1 MTFYTAPTPA
11 SSEPAAPK
19 PVSFVSRPLV
29 KLLAYVVSWFV
40 FSASFALLGYS
51 VIGVLSVGG
60 TCASGNTAY
69 TIAVQCPENAVVFL
83 PWVIFTGLIA
93 VGIAVGLAGGIGFQL
108 RVWAWP
114 ILFGVLGGLFL
125 VGGGVVGYLI
135 GALFIIMALVPLVI
149 ELRASV
155 QRVFLGSFNIFGKQ
169 FREGPKAQPSFSS
182 RKMPNPPDAIKPTAG
197 DWAIDILGF
206 LIPLIAGYYV
216 ATAWVTALAVSTG
229 SAG

>member
-1 MTFYTAPTPA
+1 MTFYTSPTPA

-29 KLLAYVVSWFV
+29 KLVAYLLAWFL
-40 FSASFALLGYS
+40 FSMGFALFGFAI
-51 VIGVLSVGG
+51 IGVMSVGG

-69 TIAVQCPENAVVFL
+69 VIANQCPDSANF
-83 PWVIFTGLIA
+83 IFPGIAAGLISL
-93 VGIAVGLAGGIGFQL
+93 VFGIGFANGIGIQL

-125 VGGGVVGYLI
+125 LAGQLVGYLL
-135 GALFIIMALVPLVI
+135 GAMFIIMALVPLVL

-155 QRVFLGSFNIFGKQ
+155 QRVFLGSFNIFGQQ
-169 FREGPKAQPSFSS
+169 FKESPKAQPSFSS
-182 RKMPNPPDAIKPTAG
+182 RKMPNPPDAVKAGIG

-206 LIPLIAGYYV
+206 IIPAVAGVYV
-216 ATAWVTALAVSTG
+216 AAAWTGELVVSRG
-229 SAG
+229 

>member
-29 KLLAYVVSWFV
+29 KLLAYLVSWFV
-40 FSASFALLGYS
+40 FSLSFALLGYS
-51 VIGVLSVGG
+51 IIGVMSVGG
-60 TCASGNTAY
+60 TCASGNTPY
-69 TIAVQCPENAVVFL
+69 VIATQCPESATVFL

-93 VGIAVGLAGGIGFQL
+93 VGIAVVLANGIGIQL

-125 VGGGVVGYLI
+125 LAGQVVGYLL
-135 GALFIIMALVPLVI
+135 GAMFIIMALVPLVI
-149 ELRASV
+149 ELRASI
-155 QRVFLGSFNIFGKQ
+155 QRVFLGSFNIFGQQ
-169 FREGPKAQPSFSS
+169 FKEGPKAQPSFSS
-182 RKMPNPPDAIKPTAG
+182 RKMPNPPDAVKPGIG

-206 LIPLIAGYYV
+206 IIPVLAGLYV
-216 ATAWVTALAVSTG
+216 ATLWVAALAASNG
-229 SAG
+229 

>member
-1 MTFYTAPTPA
+1 MTFYTSPTPA

-29 KLLAYVVSWFV
+29 KLVAYLLAWFL
-40 FSASFALLGYS
+40 FAMGFALFGFAF
-51 VIGVLSVGG
+51 IGVMSVGG

-69 TIAVQCPENAVVFL
+69 VIATQCPDSSSF
-83 PWVIFTGLIA
+83 IFPGIAAGLISL
-93 VGIAVGLAGGIGFQL
+93 VFGIGFANGIGVQL

-125 VGGGVVGYLI
+125 LGGGPVGYGV
-135 GALFIIMALVPLVI
+135 GAMFVIMALVPLVL

-155 QRVFLGSFNIFGKQ
+155 QRVFLGSFNIFGQQ
-169 FREGPKAQPSFSS
+169 FKESPKAQPSFSS
-182 RKMPNPPDAIKPTAG
+182 RKMPNPPDAVKPGIG

-206 LIPLIAGYYV
+206 IIPVIAGLYV
-216 ATAWVTALAVSTG
+216 AAAWTGALVVSRG
-229 SAG
+229 